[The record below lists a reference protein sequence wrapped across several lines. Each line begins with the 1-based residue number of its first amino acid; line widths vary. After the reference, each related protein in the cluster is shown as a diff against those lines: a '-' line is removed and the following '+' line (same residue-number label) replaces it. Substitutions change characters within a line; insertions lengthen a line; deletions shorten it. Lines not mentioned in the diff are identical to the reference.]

1 MPSRFTPSLSVQI
14 LVVGNGGVERS
25 VYVYSQ
31 SCGLIGLP
39 P

>member
-25 VYVYSQ
+25 VYIHKVVD
-31 SCGLIGLP
+31 
-39 P
+39 